1 MLLRSPASPRFI
13 VLLLLGSGLVL
24 SCKPG
29 QSLSNAKEPQ
39 KNEDDKSQDASE
51 EKVDIPVNI
60 AGSYLTCALRKE
72 AKVED
77 LEAQYGCQLT
87 DQGTKK
93 KLDLT
98 ASAQRLSWSSNIT
111 DGVAITDQE
120 ASSIYHVLYNVS
132 ATSLETLQEKLKGL
146 DVIASW
152 KTDSGQVIPVKQD
165 KVLNVLKPAI
175 ELEDFE
181 APIVREQTIQ
191 TDRPGSL

>member
-1 MLLRSPASPRFI
+1 MLNLTSAKLMF
-13 VLLLLGSGLVL
+13 LTLLLGSGLML

-29 QSLSNAKEPQ
+29 QSLNNTKDPK
-39 KNEDDKSQDASE
+39 KNEGDKSQDASE
-51 EKVDIPVNI
+51 EKVDIPANI

-72 AKVED
+72 AKADD
-77 LEAQYGCQLT
+77 LDAQYGCQLT

-93 KLDLT
+93 KLDLA
-98 ASAQRLSWSSNIT
+98 ASGQRLIWSSSIT
-111 DGVAITDQE
+111 EGVKITDQA

-132 ATSLETLQEKLKGL
+132 AANLEALQAKVKDL

-152 KTDSGQVIPVKQD
+152 RLDSGETVAVKQD
-165 KVLNVLKPAI
+165 KVINVLKPAV
-175 ELEDFE
+175 ELEDYE

>member
-1 MLLRSPASPRFI
+1 MLNLTSAKLMI
-13 VLLLLGSGLVL
+13 LTLLLGSGLAL

-29 QSLSNAKEPQ
+29 QSLNNTKDPK
-39 KNEDDKSQDASE
+39 KNEGDKSQDATE
-51 EKVDIPVNI
+51 EKVDIPANI

-72 AKVED
+72 AKADD
-77 LEAQYGCQLT
+77 LDAQYGCQLT

-93 KLDLT
+93 KLDLA
-98 ASAQRLSWSSNIT
+98 ASGQRLIWSSSIT
-111 DGVAITDQE
+111 EGVKITDQA

-132 ATSLETLQEKLKGL
+132 ATNLEALQAKVKDL

-152 KTDSGQVIPVKQD
+152 RLDSGETVAVKQD
-165 KVLNVLKPAI
+165 KVLNVLKPAV
-175 ELEDFE
+175 ELEDYE

>member
-1 MLLRSPASPRFI
+1 MFLT
-13 VLLLLGSGLVL
+13 LLLGSGLML

-29 QSLSNAKEPQ
+29 QSLNNTKDPK
-39 KNEDDKSQDASE
+39 KNEGDKSQDASE
-51 EKVDIPVNI
+51 EKVDIPANI

-72 AKVED
+72 AKADD
-77 LEAQYGCQLT
+77 LDAQYGCQLT

-93 KLDLT
+93 KLDLA
-98 ASAQRLSWSSNIT
+98 ASGQRLIWSSSIT
-111 DGVAITDQE
+111 EGVKITDQA

-132 ATSLETLQEKLKGL
+132 AANLEALQAKVKDL

-152 KTDSGQVIPVKQD
+152 RLDSGETVAVKQD
-165 KVLNVLKPAI
+165 KVINVLKPAV
-175 ELEDFE
+175 ELEDYE

>member
-1 MLLRSPASPRFI
+1 MLNLSPARLALFT
-13 VLLLLGSGLVL
+13 LLLGSALTL

-29 QSLSNAKEPQ
+29 QSLNNTMDPK
-39 KNEDDKSQDASE
+39 KNEGDKSQEANE

-72 AKVED
+72 ARADD
-77 LEAQYGCQLT
+77 LDAQYGCQLT

-93 KLDLT
+93 KLDLA
-98 ASAQRLSWSSNIT
+98 ASGQRLIWSSNIT
-111 DGVAITDQE
+111 DGVKITDQ
-120 ASSIYHVLYNVS
+120 AAASIYHVLYNIS
-132 ATSLETLQEKLKGL
+132 AANLEALQAKVKNL

-152 KTDSGQVIPVKQD
+152 RLDSGETVAVKQD
-165 KVLNVLKPAI
+165 KVINVLKPAV
-175 ELEDFE
+175 ELEDYE

>member
-1 MLLRSPASPRFI
+1 MLNLFFARLTFI
-13 VLLLLGSGLVL
+13 TLLLGSGLTI

-29 QSLSNAKEPQ
+29 QSLNNTKDPKKSEG
-39 KNEDDKSQDASE
+39 DKTQDANE
-51 EKVDIPVNI
+51 EKVDIPANI

-72 AKVED
+72 AKADD
-77 LEAQYGCQLT
+77 LDAQYGCQLT
-87 DQGTKK
+87 DQLTKK
-93 KLDLT
+93 KLDLA
-98 ASAQRLSWSSNIT
+98 ASGQRLVWSSNIT
-111 DGVAITDQE
+111 EGVKVIDQA

-132 ATSLETLQEKLKGL
+132 AANLEALQAKVKNL

-152 KTDSGQVIPVKQD
+152 RLDSGETVAVKQD
-165 KVLNVLKPAI
+165 KVINVLKPAV